1 MISLMMF
8 LVFASLTVNIAVG
21 CYFFALAKS
30 QIETRVFSL
39 WAASCFI
46 YSLGMAFNVT
56 GLLSDIAS
64 LFYFV
69 ASFLLLDGF
78 LLLNDSVIAARL
90 KVMSRY
96 ALGAGTV
103 AIVLAIIFSRHH
115 QAVAS
120 FAISTMFLMSS
131 VSFSVQQGQ
140 TLHAVRSFF
149 KALLMVHAIVMVC
162 QSGLLAFGEKL
173 VIESTLHEITGVGI
187 AAQIALCIITSVL
200 LPFIVV
206 LQQKEKWQNLANY
219 DGLTGLCGRRAFIR
233 QALKLLA
240 QRDESPCTLMVIDID
255 HFKTINDKYGHPTGD
270 RVLKVIATELRNEVQ
285 DTHIIG
291 RLGGEEFAILVSNV
305 SKLETFKLADV
316 LRRKVE
322 ALEIAADNEVITV
335 TISIGM
341 TFSSNVEETWH
352 TLFNRA
358 DTELYNAK
366 ARGRNQISPRL
377 QVVA

>member
-1 MISLMMF
+1 
-8 LVFASLTVNIAVG
+8 
-21 CYFFALAKS
+21 
-30 QIETRVFSL
+30 
-39 WAASCFI
+39 
-46 YSLGMAFNVT
+46 MAFNVT

-69 ASFLLLDGF
+69 ASFLLLDGL
-78 LLLNDSVIAARL
+78 LLLNDSSIAARL

-96 ALGAGTV
+96 ALGVGAV
-103 AIVLAIIFSRHH
+103 AIVLAILFSRHH

-120 FAISTMFLMSS
+120 FAISTMFLLSS

-140 TLHAVRSFF
+140 ALTAVRRFF

-162 QSGLLAFGEKL
+162 QSVLLAFGERV
-173 VIESTLHEITGVGI
+173 VIESALHEITGVGI
-187 AAQIALCIITSVL
+187 AAHIALCIITSVL

-206 LQQKEKWQNLANY
+206 LQQKEKWQNLANF
-219 DGLTGLCGRRAFIR
+219 DGLTGLYGRRAFIR
-233 QALKLLA
+233 QALEQLA
-240 QRDESPCTLMVIDID
+240 QRAESPCTLMVIDID
-255 HFKTINDKYGHPTGD
+255 HFKTINDQYGHPTGD
-270 RVLKVIATELRNEVQ
+270 RVLKVIATELRNEVE

-322 ALEIAADNEVITV
+322 ALEIEADNKIITV